1 MSEVCPGQ
9 MDSYVHG
16 YSEREA
22 ERLHD
27 QANAVRELLHHDTA
41 YPPGALILEAGCG
54 VGAQTVTLVRR
65 NTGARFVSVDISLDS
80 LRQAQKLAASCGLTN
95 VYFQQADI
103 FALPFAEEAFDHLFV
118 CYVLEHLSDPS
129 GALAALR
136 RVLKEAGSITV
147 IEGDHGSCYFYPQT
161 PEAMHVWNCLIQVQA
176 RPGGNSLIGRE
187 LYPLLKRAGFREPHI
202 SPRMVYC
209 DSSKP
214 ALMEGFVA
222 KTITPMVEGA
232 REQALQMGLTDK
244 ATWAR
249 GIRQLYQLAASEQ
262 GTFCYTFFKATAV
275 K

>member
-1 MSEVCPGQ
+1 
-9 MDSYVHG
+9 
-16 YSEREA
+16 
-22 ERLHD
+22 
-27 QANAVRELLHHDTA
+27 
-41 YPPGALILEAGCG
+41 LEAGCG
-54 VGAQTVTLVRR
+54 VGAQTVTLARR
-65 NTGARFVSVDISLDS
+65 STGARFVSVDISLDS
-80 LRQAQKLAASCGLTN
+80 LRQAQKLTASCGLAPDSPNRGLAN
-95 VYFQQADI
+95 VHFQQADI
-103 FALPFAEEAFDHLFV
+103 FALPFVEEAFDHLFV
-118 CYVLEHLSDPS
+118 CYVLEHLSDPL

-147 IEGDHGSCYFYPQT
+147 IEGDHGSCYFHPQT
-161 PEAMHVWNCLIQVQA
+161 PEALHVWNCLIQVQA
-176 RPGGNSLIGRE
+176 RLGGNSLIGRE
-187 LYPLLKRAGFREPHI
+187 LYPLLKQAGFREPHI

-232 REQALQMGLTDK
+232 REQALQMGLTDE
-244 ATWAR
+244 ATWDR